1 LAIPIEQ
8 AGGDFFKPGRAL
20 LGLFI
25 PVLFFGIVGKY
36 AEYRKNAFPKDKSK
50 FLEYASFIW
59 LRIIRGPFNTFKN
72 MNQIVVTLSSV
83 YTGKNVGDLAKN
95 SPLALT
101 VTSFM
106 FAGIITTV
114 FFANDILTKSP
125 SCTEPALSAPLL
137 NSARSSGEEQNQEEE
152 QVHP

>member
-1 LAIPIEQ
+1 
-8 AGGDFFKPGRAL
+8 
-20 LGLFI
+20 
-25 PVLFFGIVGKY
+25 
-36 AEYRKNAFPKDKSK
+36 
-50 FLEYASFIW
+50 
-59 LRIIRGPFNTFKN
+59 